1 MITDYVTNFFKK
13 VYKSFVELFG
23 GYGLILHLCTP
34 KRRQRAERI
43 RGEGVIRKIITD
55 KI

>member
-1 MITDYVTNFFKK
+1 MITVVIKFFVKK
-13 VYKSFVELFG
+13 VLKNFWKKFGSF
-23 GYGLILHLCTP
+23 GLILHLCTP

-43 RGEGVIRKIITD
+43 WGEGVIRKIITI